1 MDNIAGDLLSILDGG
16 GLLSTLTNREPLDII
31 EFSVKC
37 RNLISD
43 KCIKL
48 YELGYSTVEIASEV
62 EIPKASVVAR
72 IKTYQKSLRDS
83 SKYMARRKRMRR
95 PNSSP
100 YGFLIHKG
108 KLVEHPNEQ
117 DVIQKILD
125 LWKSGHGPCSIARE
139 LNFLGV
145 KSRENRQW
153 HHGVVSSIIRRHKK
167 LSEDRT

>member
-1 MDNIAGDLLSILDGG
+1 MSKVNNSQ
-16 GLLSTLTNREPLDII
+16 PLDII
-31 EFSVKC
+31 EFSIKC
-37 RNLISD
+37 RKLIND

-48 YELGYSTVEIASEV
+48 YEQGCSTVEIASEV
-62 EIPKASVVAR
+62 EIPKASVMAR

-83 SKYMARRKRMRR
+83 SKFQEYMNRRKQKKR

-100 YGFLIHKG
+100 YGFLLHKG

-125 LWKSGHGPCSIARE
+125 LWKSGQGPCSIARE
-139 LNFLGV
+139 LNFLGI
-145 KSRENRQW
+145 KSRENCQW
-153 HHGVVSSIIRRHKK
+153 HHGVVSSIIRRYKK